1 MTTHEVQIKH
11 RKGGERFI
19 DLPVEITDALGWKEG
34 DDVEFINNKDGTV
47 TIRKTEPVRYSH
59 VIDSMF
65 ELDKHC
71 NKINEQHIHVS
82 LPRFDKKEY
91 PDGSYPMSSDRTEVL
106 HLRMDPKDRCLYPC
120 DRLATNKLQ
129 FVIEYDGG
137 WSGNGVLFRTEPMI
151 SMSKPELL
159 EIADQAMIHT
169 ENEHHCFLEN
179 LRYDH
184 IDGDGIVHLK
194 LAFGS

>member
-1 MTTHEVQIKH
+1 MVEVVQVKTDGSDQFIELPEKITT
-11 RKGGERFI
+11 
-19 DLPVEITDALGWKEG
+19 ALGWKEG
-34 DDVEFINNKDGTV
+34 DDVEFVNNRDGTF
-47 TIRKTEPVRYSH
+47 TIRKTEPVRWSR

-71 NKINEQHIHVS
+71 NKINEQHIHIS
-82 LPRFDKKEY
+82 LPQFNKKEY
-91 PDGSYPMSSDRTEVL
+91 PDGSHPMSPNRTEVL
-106 HLRMDPKDRCLYPC
+106 YLRMNPKDRCLYTC
-120 DRLATNKLQ
+120 DKAATNKLQ

-137 WSGNGVLFRTEPMI
+137 WVGNGVLFRSEPMI

-184 IDGDGIVHLK
+184 IDDDGVVHLK
-194 LAFGS
+194 LVFGS

>member
-1 MTTHEVQIKH
+1 MC
-11 RKGGERFI
+11 
-19 DLPVEITDALGWKEG
+19 
-34 DDVEFINNKDGTV
+34 
-47 TIRKTEPVRYSH
+47 IRDSVS
-59 VIDSMF
+59 DSMF

-71 NKINEQHIHVS
+71 NKINEQYIHVS

-91 PDGSYPMSSDRTEVL
+91 PDGSYPMSTNHAEVL
-106 HLRMDPKDRCLYPC
+106 YLRMDPKDRCLYPC
-120 DRLATNKLQ
+120 ERLATNKLQ

-137 WSGNGVLFRTEPMI
+137 WAGNGTLFRTEPMI

-159 EIADQAMIHT
+159 EIADLAMVHT

-184 IDGDGIVHLK
+184 TDDDGIVHLK
-194 LAFGS
+194 LIFGS